1 MVRYFYKQSNRKQNR
16 ALTCTKVQR
25 NSPFAWLKT
34 TVLFCFLSH
43 YIIVIRTQWAY
54 DELIR
59 PSGVC
64 LTNLKMCHTLHG
76 KKKEFPLTQISIAS
90 VMTKIL
96 RHRTPPSLRH
106 PILMLYSQSFL
117 NYFFI
122 HISGKWLNLYFMYD
136 YIWYFR
142 CTS

>member
-34 TVLFCFLSH
+34 TMLFCFLSH

-59 PSGVC
+59 RVC

-76 KKKEFPLTQISIAS
+76 NKKEFPLTQISIAS

-117 NYFFI
+117 NYFSFTFQV
-122 HISGKWLNLYFMYD
+122 NLYFMYD